1 MKRKITMALVLV
13 MLLGLLVPQAALAT
27 TRYYLELSITET
39 NAPNR
44 TVTGTSGYLSID
56 SDSLTG
62 AVVQVI
68 NSKYAG
74 GKGELKVFGSQAMKA
89 ILKKGLDAYGSS
101 QWESFVT
108 AYHANPTIINAND
121 AAVTVNLK
129 DKLVDLNTTPNALTV
144 GTLYQLSYAPAN
156 VSAGDPARGNTY
168 VVSFTLKEYTTGEA
182 EQPGE
187 TKPVEY
193 PLASPENT
201 GVAKLLNTDDHMA
214 FMVGDDKGNFRP
226 NDSITRA
233 EVAQMFYR
241 LLRDQNVEITKTFA
255 DVKENAWYATAV
267 GVLASSG
274 IINGT
279 SETTFEPERAITRA
293 EFTAICTRFAAAASG
308 SVSFTDVPV
317 NHWAY
322 GAISTAVS
330 YGWIRGDGT
339 GKFNPDAKIT
349 RAEAVAIANRVLGRL
364 GDSAAIKAGEGKRF
378 PDVSESFWGFES
390 IVEATSEHGHSFDA
404 KRQNETWTK

>member
-68 NSKYAG
+68 NSKYD
-74 GKGELKVFGSQAMKA
+74 KGDGALRTFASHAMKQVMDN
-89 ILKKGLDAYGSS
+89 GLSAYNNGRWSS
-101 QWESFVT
+101 WVT
-108 AYHANPTIINAND
+108 AYQADPTIVNAND
-121 AAVTVNLK
+121 AAVTVDLK
-129 DKLVDLNTTPNALTV
+129 NKLVDLTTTPDALTV
-144 GTLYQLSYAPAN
+144 GTLYQLSYTPAN

-168 VVSFTLKEYTTGEA
+168 VVSFTLKEYTTGE
-182 EQPGE
+182 
-187 TKPVEY
+187 TKLTP
-193 PLASPENT
+193 ASPDET
-201 GVAKLLNTDDHMA
+201 GVAKLLNTDEHKL
-214 FMVGDDKGNFRP
+214 FMVGDDKGMFRP
-226 NDSITRA
+226 GDSITRA

-241 LLRDQNVEITKTFA
+241 LLRDQNVAITKTFA

-279 SETTFEPERAITRA
+279 SETTFEPSRAITRA
-293 EFTAICTRFAAAASG
+293 EFTAICTRFAKAASG

-317 NHWAY
+317 SHWAY

-330 YGWIRGDGT
+330 YGWVRGDGT

-349 RAEAVAIANRVLGRL
+349 RAEAAAIVNRVLGRL

>member
-13 MLLGLLVPQAALAT
+13 MLLGLLAPQAALAT
-27 TRYYLELSITET
+27 TRYYLELTITET
-39 NAPNR
+39 NAPYR

-68 NSKYAG
+68 NSKYD
-74 GKGELKVFGSQAMKA
+74 KGDGALRTFASRAMKQVMDN
-89 ILKKGLDAYGSS
+89 GLSAYNNGRWSG
-101 QWESFVT
+101 WVA
-108 AYHANPTIINAND
+108 AYQADPTIVNAND
-121 AAVTVNLK
+121 AAVAVDLK
-129 DKLVDLNTTPNALTV
+129 NKLVDLTTTPDALTV
-144 GTLYQLSYAPAN
+144 GTLYQLSYTPAN
-156 VSAGDPARGNTY
+156 VSVGDPARGNTY
-168 VVSFTLKEYTTGEA
+168 VVSFTLKEYTTGE
-182 EQPGE
+182 
-187 TKPVEY
+187 TKLTP
-193 PLASPENT
+193 ASPDET
-201 GVAKLLNTDDHMA
+201 GVAKLLNTDEHKL
-214 FMVGDDKGNFRP
+214 FMIGDDKGMFRP
-226 NDSITRA
+226 GDSITRA

-241 LLRDQNVEITKTFA
+241 LLRDQNVAITKTFA

-279 SETTFEPERAITRA
+279 SETTFEPSRAITRA
-293 EFTAICTRFAAAASG
+293 EFTAICTRFAKAASG
-308 SVSFTDVPV
+308 SVSFTDVSV

-330 YGWIRGDGT
+330 YGWVRGDGT

-349 RAEAVAIANRVLGRL
+349 RAEAAVIVNRVLGRL

-378 PDVSESFWGFES
+378 PDVSESFWGFID
-390 IVEATSEHGHSFDA
+390 IVEATTDHDYRFDA
-404 KRQNETWTK
+404 SRQNETWTK

>member
-13 MLLGLLVPQAALAT
+13 MLLGLLAPQAALAT
-27 TRYYLELSITET
+27 TRYYLELTITET
-39 NAPNR
+39 NAPYR

-68 NSKYAG
+68 NSKYD
-74 GKGELKVFGSQAMKA
+74 KGDGALRTFASRAMKQVMDN
-89 ILKKGLDAYGSS
+89 GLSAYNNGRWSG
-101 QWESFVT
+101 WVA
-108 AYHANPTIINAND
+108 AYQADPTIVNAND
-121 AAVTVNLK
+121 AAVTVDLK
-129 DKLVDLNTTPNALTV
+129 NKLVDLTTTPDALTV
-144 GTLYQLSYAPAN
+144 GTLYQLSYTPAN
-156 VSAGDPARGNTY
+156 VSVGDPARGNTY
-168 VVSFTLKEYTTGEA
+168 VVSFTLKEYTTGE
-182 EQPGE
+182 
-187 TKPVEY
+187 TKLTP
-193 PLASPENT
+193 ASPDET
-201 GVAKLLNTDDHMA
+201 GVAKLLNTDEHKL
-214 FMVGDDKGNFRP
+214 FMIGDDKGMFRP
-226 NDSITRA
+226 GDSITRA

-241 LLRDQNVEITKTFA
+241 LLRDQNVAITKTFA

-279 SETTFEPERAITRA
+279 SETTFEPSRAITRA
-293 EFTAICTRFAAAASG
+293 EFTAICTRFAKAASG
-308 SVSFTDVPV
+308 SVSFTDVSV

-349 RAEAVAIANRVLGRL
+349 RAEAAAIVNRVLGRL

-378 PDVSESFWGFES
+378 PDVSESFWGFID
-390 IVEATSEHGHSFDA
+390 IVEATTDHGYRFDA
-404 KRQNETWTK
+404 SRQNETWTK

>member
-13 MLLGLLVPQAALAT
+13 MLLGLLAPQAALAT
-27 TRYYLELSITET
+27 TRYYLELTITET
-39 NAPNR
+39 NAPYR

-68 NSKYAG
+68 NSKYD
-74 GKGELKVFGSQAMKA
+74 KGDGALRTFASRAMKQVMDN
-89 ILKKGLDAYGSS
+89 GLSAYNNGRWSG
-101 QWESFVT
+101 WVA
-108 AYHANPTIINAND
+108 AYQADPTIVNAND
-121 AAVTVNLK
+121 AAVTVDLK
-129 DKLVDLNTTPNALTV
+129 NKLVDLTTTPDALTV
-144 GTLYQLSYAPAN
+144 GTLYQLSYTPAN
-156 VSAGDPARGNTY
+156 VSVGDPARGNSY
-168 VVSFTLKEYTTGEA
+168 VVSFTLKEYTTGE
-182 EQPGE
+182 
-187 TKPVEY
+187 TKLTP
-193 PLASPENT
+193 ASPDET
-201 GVAKLLNTDDHMA
+201 GVAKLLNTDEHKL
-214 FMVGDDKGNFRP
+214 FMIGDDKGMFRP
-226 NDSITRA
+226 GDSITRA

-241 LLRDQNVEITKTFA
+241 LLRDQNVAITKTFA

-279 SETTFEPERAITRA
+279 SETTFEPSRAITRA
-293 EFTAICTRFAAAASG
+293 EFTAICTRFAKAASG
-308 SVSFTDVPV
+308 SVSFTDVSV

-330 YGWIRGDGT
+330 YGWVRGDGT

-349 RAEAVAIANRVLGRL
+349 RAEAAAIVNRVLGRL

-378 PDVSESFWGFES
+378 PDVSESFWGFID
-390 IVEATSEHGHSFDA
+390 IVEATTDHDYRFDA
-404 KRQNETWTK
+404 SRQNETWTK

>member
-13 MLLGLLVPQAALAT
+13 MLLGLLAPQAALAT
-27 TRYYLELSITET
+27 TRYYLELTITET
-39 NAPNR
+39 NAPYR

-68 NSKYAG
+68 NSKYD
-74 GKGELKVFGSQAMKA
+74 KGDGALRTFASRAMKQVMDN
-89 ILKKGLDAYGSS
+89 GLSAYNNGRWSG
-101 QWESFVT
+101 WVA
-108 AYHANPTIINAND
+108 AYQADPTIVNAND
-121 AAVTVNLK
+121 AAVAVDLK
-129 DKLVDLNTTPNALTV
+129 NKLVDLTTTPDALTV
-144 GTLYQLSYAPAN
+144 GTLYQLSYTPAN
-156 VSAGDPARGNTY
+156 VSVGDPARGNTY
-168 VVSFTLKEYTTGEA
+168 VVSFTLKEYTTGE
-182 EQPGE
+182 
-187 TKPVEY
+187 TKLTP
-193 PLASPENT
+193 ASPDET
-201 GVAKLLNTDDHMA
+201 GVAKLLNTDEHKL
-214 FMVGDDKGNFRP
+214 FMIGDDKGMFRP
-226 NDSITRA
+226 GDSITRA

-241 LLRDQNVEITKTFA
+241 LLRDQNVAITKTFA

-279 SETTFEPERAITRA
+279 SETTFEPSRAITRA
-293 EFTAICTRFAAAASG
+293 EFTAICTRFAKAASG
-308 SVSFTDVPV
+308 SVSFTDVSV

-330 YGWIRGDGT
+330 YGWVRGDGT

-349 RAEAVAIANRVLGRL
+349 RAEAAAIVNRVLGRL

-378 PDVSESFWGFES
+378 PDVSESFWGFID
-390 IVEATSEHGHSFDA
+390 IVEATTDHDYRFDA
-404 KRQNETWTK
+404 SRQNETWTK

>member
-13 MLLGLLVPQAALAT
+13 MLLGLLAPQAALAT
-27 TRYYLELSITET
+27 TRYYLELTITET
-39 NAPNR
+39 NAPYR

-68 NSKYAG
+68 NSKYD
-74 GKGELKVFGSQAMKA
+74 KGDGALRTFASRAMKQVMDN
-89 ILKKGLDAYGSS
+89 GLSAYNNGRWSG
-101 QWESFVT
+101 WVA
-108 AYHANPTIINAND
+108 AYQADPTIVNAND
-121 AAVTVNLK
+121 AAVAVDLK
-129 DKLVDLNTTPNALTV
+129 NKLVDLTTTPDALTV
-144 GTLYQLSYAPAN
+144 GTLYQLSYTPAN
-156 VSAGDPARGNTY
+156 VSVGDPARGNTY
-168 VVSFTLKEYTTGEA
+168 VVSFTLKEYTTGE
-182 EQPGE
+182 
-187 TKPVEY
+187 TKLTP
-193 PLASPENT
+193 ASPDET
-201 GVAKLLNTDDHMA
+201 GVAKLLNTDEHKL
-214 FMVGDDKGNFRP
+214 FMIGDDKGMFRP
-226 NDSITRA
+226 GDSITRA

-241 LLRDQNVEITKTFA
+241 LLRDQNVAITKTFA

-279 SETTFEPERAITRA
+279 SETTFEPSRAITRA
-293 EFTAICTRFAAAASG
+293 EFTAICTRFAKAASG
-308 SVSFTDVPV
+308 SVSFTDVSV

-330 YGWIRGDGT
+330 YGWVRGDGT

-349 RAEAVAIANRVLGRL
+349 RAEAAAIVNRVLGRL

-378 PDVSESFWGFES
+378 PDVSESFWGFID
-390 IVEATSEHGHSFDA
+390 IVEATTDHGYRFDA
-404 KRQNETWTK
+404 SRQNETWTK

>member
-13 MLLGLLVPQAALAT
+13 MLLGLLAPQAALAT
-27 TRYYLELSITET
+27 TRYYLELTITET
-39 NAPNR
+39 NAPYR

-68 NSKYAG
+68 NSKYD
-74 GKGELKVFGSQAMKA
+74 KGDGALRTFASRAMKQVMDN
-89 ILKKGLDAYGSS
+89 GLSAYNNGRWSG
-101 QWESFVT
+101 WVA
-108 AYHANPTIINAND
+108 AYQVDPTIVNAND
-121 AAVTVNLK
+121 AAVTVDLK
-129 DKLVDLNTTPNALTV
+129 NKLVDLTTTPDALTV
-144 GTLYQLSYAPAN
+144 GTLYQLSYTPAN
-156 VSAGDPARGNTY
+156 VSVGDPARGNTY
-168 VVSFTLKEYTTGEA
+168 VVSFTLKEYTTGE
-182 EQPGE
+182 
-187 TKPVEY
+187 TKLTP
-193 PLASPENT
+193 ASPDET
-201 GVAKLLNTDDHMA
+201 GVAKLLNTDEHKL
-214 FMVGDDKGNFRP
+214 FMIGDDKGMFRP
-226 NDSITRA
+226 GDSITRA

-241 LLRDQNVEITKTFA
+241 LLRDQNVAITKTFA

-279 SETTFEPERAITRA
+279 SETTFEPARAITRA
-293 EFTAICTRFAAAASG
+293 EFTAICTRFAKAASG
-308 SVSFTDVPV
+308 SVSFTDVSV

-330 YGWIRGDGT
+330 YGWVRGDGT

-349 RAEAVAIANRVLGRL
+349 RAEAAAIVNRVLGRL

-378 PDVSESFWGFES
+378 PDVSESFWGFID
-390 IVEATSEHGHSFDA
+390 IVEATTDHDYRFDA
-404 KRQNETWTK
+404 SRQNETWTK

>member
-13 MLLGLLVPQAALAT
+13 MLLGLLAPQAALAT
-27 TRYYLELSITET
+27 TRYYLELTITET
-39 NAPNR
+39 NAPYR

-68 NSKYAG
+68 NSKYD
-74 GKGELKVFGSQAMKA
+74 KGDGALRTFASRAMKQVMDN
-89 ILKKGLDAYGSS
+89 GLSAYNNGRWSG
-101 QWESFVT
+101 WVA
-108 AYHANPTIINAND
+108 AYQADPTIVNAND
-121 AAVTVNLK
+121 AAVTVDLK
-129 DKLVDLNTTPNALTV
+129 NKLVDLTTTPDALTV
-144 GTLYQLSYAPAN
+144 GTLYQLSYTPAN
-156 VSAGDPARGNTY
+156 VSVGDPARGNTY
-168 VVSFTLKEYTTGEA
+168 VVSFTLKEYTTGE
-182 EQPGE
+182 
-187 TKPVEY
+187 TKLTP
-193 PLASPENT
+193 ASPDET
-201 GVAKLLNTDDHMA
+201 GVAKLLNTDEHKL
-214 FMVGDDKGNFRP
+214 FMIGDDKGMFRP
-226 NDSITRA
+226 GDSITRA

-241 LLRDQNVEITKTFA
+241 LLRDQNVAITKTFA

-279 SETTFEPERAITRA
+279 SETTFEPSRAITRA
-293 EFTAICTRFAAAASG
+293 EFTAICTRFAKAASG
-308 SVSFTDVPV
+308 SVSFTDVSV

-330 YGWIRGDGT
+330 YGWVRGDGT

-349 RAEAVAIANRVLGRL
+349 RAEAAAIVNRVLGRL

-378 PDVSESFWGFES
+378 PDVSESFWGFID
-390 IVEATSEHGHSFDA
+390 IVEATTDHDYRFDA
-404 KRQNETWTK
+404 SRQNETWTK

>member
-13 MLLGLLVPQAALAT
+13 MLLGLLAPQAALAT
-27 TRYYLELSITET
+27 TRYYLELTITET
-39 NAPNR
+39 NAPYR

-68 NSKYAG
+68 NSKYD
-74 GKGELKVFGSQAMKA
+74 KGDGALRTFASRAMKQVMDN
-89 ILKKGLDAYGSS
+89 GLSAYNNGRWSG
-101 QWESFVT
+101 WVA
-108 AYHANPTIINAND
+108 AYQADPTIVNAND
-121 AAVTVNLK
+121 AAVAVDLK
-129 DKLVDLNTTPNALTV
+129 NKLVDLTTTPDALTV
-144 GTLYQLSYAPAN
+144 GTLYQLSYTPAN
-156 VSAGDPARGNTY
+156 VSVGDPARGNTY
-168 VVSFTLKEYTTGEA
+168 VVSFTLKEYTTGE
-182 EQPGE
+182 
-187 TKPVEY
+187 TKLTPT
-193 PLASPENT
+193 SPDET
-201 GVAKLLNTDDHMA
+201 GVAKLLNTDEHKL
-214 FMVGDDKGNFRP
+214 FMIGDDKGMFRP
-226 NDSITRA
+226 GDSITRA

-241 LLRDQNVEITKTFA
+241 LLRDQNVAITKTFA

-279 SETTFEPERAITRA
+279 SETTFEPSRAITRA
-293 EFTAICTRFAAAASG
+293 EFTAICTRFAKAASG
-308 SVSFTDVPV
+308 SVSFTDVSV

-330 YGWIRGDGT
+330 YGWVRGDGT

-349 RAEAVAIANRVLGRL
+349 RAEAAAIVNRVLGRL

-378 PDVSESFWGFES
+378 PDVSESFWGFID
-390 IVEATSEHGHSFDA
+390 IVEATTDHDYRFDA
-404 KRQNETWTK
+404 SRQNETWTK

>member
-13 MLLGLLVPQAALAT
+13 MLLGLLAPQAALAT
-27 TRYYLELSITET
+27 TRYYLELTITET
-39 NAPNR
+39 NAPYR

-68 NSKYAG
+68 NSKYD
-74 GKGELKVFGSQAMKA
+74 KGDGALRTFASRAMKQVMDN
-89 ILKKGLDAYGSS
+89 GLSAYNNGRWSG
-101 QWESFVT
+101 WVA
-108 AYHANPTIINAND
+108 AYQADPTIVNAND
-121 AAVTVNLK
+121 AAVTVDLK
-129 DKLVDLNTTPNALTV
+129 NKLVDLTTTPDALTV
-144 GTLYQLSYAPAN
+144 GTLYQLSYTPAN
-156 VSAGDPARGNTY
+156 VSVGDPARGNTY
-168 VVSFTLKEYTTGEA
+168 VVSFTLKEYTTGE
-182 EQPGE
+182 
-187 TKPVEY
+187 TKLTP
-193 PLASPENT
+193 ASPDET
-201 GVAKLLNTDDHMA
+201 GVAKLLNTDEHKL
-214 FMVGDDKGNFRP
+214 FMIGDDKGMFRP
-226 NDSITRA
+226 GDSITRA

-241 LLRDQNVEITKTFA
+241 LLRDQNVAITKTFA

-279 SETTFEPERAITRA
+279 SETTFEPARAITRA
-293 EFTAICTRFAAAASG
+293 EFTAICTRFAKAASG
-308 SVSFTDVPV
+308 SVSFTDVSV

-330 YGWIRGDGT
+330 YGWVRGDGT

-349 RAEAVAIANRVLGRL
+349 RAEAAAIVNRVLGRL

-378 PDVSESFWGFES
+378 PDVSESFWGFID
-390 IVEATSEHGHSFDA
+390 IVEATTDHDYRFDA
-404 KRQNETWTK
+404 SRQNETWTK

>member
-13 MLLGLLVPQAALAT
+13 MLLGLLAPQAALAT
-27 TRYYLELSITET
+27 TRYYLELTITET
-39 NAPNR
+39 NAPYR

-68 NSKYAG
+68 NSKYD
-74 GKGELKVFGSQAMKA
+74 KGDGALRTFASHAMKQVMDN
-89 ILKKGLDAYGSS
+89 GLSAYNNGRWSS
-101 QWESFVT
+101 WVT
-108 AYHANPTIINAND
+108 AYQADPTIVNAND
-121 AAVTVNLK
+121 AAVTVDLK
-129 DKLVDLNTTPNALTV
+129 NKLVDLTTTPDALTV
-144 GTLYQLSYAPAN
+144 GTLYQLSYTPAN

-168 VVSFTLKEYTTGEA
+168 VVSFTLKEYTTGE
-182 EQPGE
+182 
-187 TKPVEY
+187 TKLTP
-193 PLASPENT
+193 ASPDET
-201 GVAKLLNTDDHMA
+201 GVAKLLNTDEHKL
-214 FMVGDDKGNFRP
+214 FMVGDDKGMFRP
-226 NDSITRA
+226 GDSITRA

-241 LLRDQNVEITKTFA
+241 LLRDQNVAITKTFA

-279 SETTFEPERAITRA
+279 SETTFEPARAITRA
-293 EFTAICTRFAAAASG
+293 EFTAICTRFAKAASG

-317 NHWAY
+317 GHWAY

-330 YGWIRGDGT
+330 YGWVRGDGT

-349 RAEAVAIANRVLGRL
+349 RAEAAAIVNRVLGRL

-378 PDVSESFWGFES
+378 PDVSESFWGFID
-390 IVEATSEHGHSFDA
+390 IVEATTDHGYRFDA
-404 KRQNETWTK
+404 SRQNETWTK

>member
-13 MLLGLLVPQAALAT
+13 MLLGLLAPQAALAT
-27 TRYYLELSITET
+27 TRYYLELTITET
-39 NAPNR
+39 NAPYR

-68 NSKYAG
+68 NSKYD
-74 GKGELKVFGSQAMKA
+74 KGDGALRTFASRAMKQVMDN
-89 ILKKGLDAYGSS
+89 GLSAYNNGRWSG
-101 QWESFVT
+101 WVA
-108 AYHANPTIINAND
+108 AYQADPTIVNAND
-121 AAVTVNLK
+121 AAVTVDLK
-129 DKLVDLNTTPNALTV
+129 NKLVDLTTTPDALTV
-144 GTLYQLSYAPAN
+144 GTLYQLSYTPAN
-156 VSAGDPARGNTY
+156 VSVGDPARGNTY
-168 VVSFTLKEYTTGEA
+168 VVSFTLKEYTTGE
-182 EQPGE
+182 
-187 TKPVEY
+187 TKLTP
-193 PLASPENT
+193 ASPDET
-201 GVAKLLNTDDHMA
+201 GVAKLLNTDEHKL
-214 FMVGDDKGNFRP
+214 FMIGDDKGMFRP
-226 NDSITRA
+226 GDSITRA

-241 LLRDQNVEITKTFA
+241 LLRDQNVAITKTFA

-279 SETTFEPERAITRA
+279 SETTFEPTRAITRA
-293 EFTAICTRFAAAASG
+293 EFTAICTRFAKAASG
-308 SVSFTDVPV
+308 SVSFTDVSV

-330 YGWIRGDGT
+330 YGWVRGDGT

-349 RAEAVAIANRVLGRL
+349 RAEAAAIVNRVLGRL

-378 PDVSESFWGFES
+378 PDVSESFWGFID
-390 IVEATSEHGHSFDA
+390 IVEATTDHDYRFDA
-404 KRQNETWTK
+404 SRQNETWTK